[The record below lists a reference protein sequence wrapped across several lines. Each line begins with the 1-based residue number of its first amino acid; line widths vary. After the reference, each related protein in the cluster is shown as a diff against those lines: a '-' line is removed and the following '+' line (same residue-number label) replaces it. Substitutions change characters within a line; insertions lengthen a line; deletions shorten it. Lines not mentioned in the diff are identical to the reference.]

1 VREFWSQQAAVVQS
15 GRDFL
20 CSNIVN
26 NLMSRRREREIER
39 DTININRERES
50 ELHKKSLAAKEADCR
65 LE

>member
-1 VREFWSQQAAVVQS
+1 
-15 GRDFL
+15 
-20 CSNIVN
+20 
-26 NLMSRRREREIER
+26 MSRRREREIER